1 MNKLIESII
10 LISTFGASS
19 IFNAIMTKIK
29 CNKAITKIKTKYQ
42 KQGYIIDDDR
52 MNRLFFH
59 DLNMLPIEGKKE
71 VLDQK
76 VLETISLFPIFN
88 IIGNV
93 HNIEYLMGN
102 YENNKVFE
110 NIEEKISTD
119 YLVEKGFIEV
129 NNDKNT
135 EDITDEIFSD
145 ITTKALDIVGQ
156 SINEEIKCINKE
168 DGYSYDNSFVVNKKD
183 TLELLNRK
191 KELLEAI
198 IEYNECALVSDIEI
212 KSEQANILRYCN
224 LKKDTVNEDN

>member
-1 MNKLIESII
+1 
-10 LISTFGASS
+10 
-19 IFNAIMTKIK
+19 
-29 CNKAITKIKTKYQ
+29 
-42 KQGYIIDDDR
+42 
-52 MNRLFFH
+52 MNRA
-59 DLNMLPIEGKKE
+59 
-71 VLDQK
+71 
-76 VLETISLFPIFN
+76 
-88 IIGNV
+88 
-93 HNIEYLMGN
+93 
-102 YENNKVFE
+102 VFE

-168 DGYSYDNSFVVNKKD
+168 DGYSSDNSFVVNKKD

-224 LKKDTVNEDN
+224 LKKETVNEDN